1 MLNSTY
7 NNFIKLTYSKF
18 FGRKNMT
25 DVTKPVNYTDEMVSA
40 MVADYQ
46 DSPNKTTV
54 AKLASE
60 FKKSTRSIVAKLVR
74 EGVYI
79 AQPRVTKTGIPVIRK
94 SELVAQIQDQLG
106 VTLPSL
112 EKASKHDLESLLC
125 SLTTMSE
132 R

>member
-1 MLNSTY
+1 
-7 NNFIKLTYSKF
+7 
-18 FGRKNMT
+18 MT

-112 EKASKHDLESLLC
+112 EKASKHDLEALLC
-125 SLTTMSE
+125 SLTTASE